1 MPAYV
6 DASAL
11 VKRYVAEVG
20 SAWVRRLLAHPAQ
33 YVIYLPESE
42 YPVVLAYRR
51 QPMQRHTGIVRTIRE
66 GPQDLALTDRV
77 GLPHDAQAFESEG
90 EIDSTVDIIANK
102 KRYESHRQ
110 RGFRYLPPAGGGWE
124 GGKACMDSYPVPPA
138 ILQAARDLRQHMT
151 DAEQCLWHCLRGKQL
166 DGFRFRKQHPMA
178 RFVLDFYCPTVQLA
192 IEIDGAQHNTS
203 PGRVSDEERTHCL
216 TAHGI
221 RVLRFWN
228 HEVLQDLPGVLQRV
242 WDALHLPPSCPPPA
256 GGR

>member
-1 MPAYV
+1 
-6 DASAL
+6 
-11 VKRYVAEVG
+11 
-20 SAWVRRLLAHPAQ
+20 
-33 YVIYLPESE
+33 
-42 YPVVLAYRR
+42 
-51 QPMQRHTGIVRTIRE
+51 
-66 GPQDLALTDRV
+66 
-77 GLPHDAQAFESEG
+77 
-90 EIDSTVDIIANK
+90 
-102 KRYESHRQ
+102 
-110 RGFRYLPPAGGGWE
+110 
-124 GGKACMDSYPVPPA
+124 
-138 ILQAARDLRQHMT
+138 MT

-166 DGFRFRKQHPMA
+166 DGFRFRKQHPIA

-203 PGRVSDEERTHCL
+203 PGRVSDEERTHFL